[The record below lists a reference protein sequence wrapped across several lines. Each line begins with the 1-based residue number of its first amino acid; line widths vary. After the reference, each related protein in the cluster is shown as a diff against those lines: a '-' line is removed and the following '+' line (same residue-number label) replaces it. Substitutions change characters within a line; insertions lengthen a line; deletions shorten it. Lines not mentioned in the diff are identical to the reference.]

1 MTKKSSGEGSST
13 MIIYLTWMLS
23 FSPPQQMYQMLHFRV
38 ENADDEYT
46 PQTITFKCNAMS
58 EDEMAPPSTQ
68 SDDNETSKNITRK
81 SVSRASDVSSDV
93 SALTTSDDH
102 KAASSSQASE
112 NNDERETASD
122 DRKPSRLEESETV
135 NADDNG
141 NSDGGPLS
149 NTPPVTC
156 TNLRP
161 FNESFPLQLTLML
174 NRESEAGSES
184 IRWLSDGD
192 GFEIVDQN
200 AFEKEILPKY
210 FRLPCIFQSFVRRLY
225 RYVDVGVRFAL
236 IWICLCC

>member
-1 MTKKSSGEGSST
+1 

-122 DRKPSRLEESETV
+122 DRKPSRLEER
-135 NADDNG
+135 D
-141 NSDGGPLS
+141 
-149 NTPPVTC
+149 C
-156 TNLRP
+156 
-161 FNESFPLQLTLML
+161 
-174 NRESEAGSES
+174 
-184 IRWLSDGD
+184 
-192 GFEIVDQN
+192 
-200 AFEKEILPKY
+200 
-210 FRLPCIFQSFVRRLY
+210 
-225 RYVDVGVRFAL
+225 
-236 IWICLCC
+236 